1 MSVRMLLCYCSLCH
15 NRWVTAATVK
25 TNFEEQLWV
34 RLPATP
40 PPPSPTE
47 NSEKQFANDLRK
59 REELNQ
65 VKKLASGHQTLQ
77 VLPKIRFQRRP
88 TPTALFSNPRVLKR
102 NEELL
107 GKLSAIE
114 VQRPI
119 LTFCSPVE
127 QSKTISVSPDPL
139 STTRCHG
146 CAATWYI
153 ESTALLLSSL
163 KPTGEPPK
171 STSSGT
177 SSICVAICGAA
188 VASGDSHGIG
198 RGGASGGREMPKS
211 QSVWPR
217 PAELFFEQREERG
230 RGRRSPLFARLR
242 AALAPPPWPWLS
254 SVPWERCGALLLP
267 GPRRSIAVHAAKQH
281 AVVTLFAAIRLPWR
295 DGHP

>member
-1 MSVRMLLCYCSLCH
+1 MSQTLSFR
-15 NRWVTAATVK
+15 AAPETDRK
-25 TNFEEQLWV
+25 K
-34 RLPATP
+34 R
-40 PPPSPTE
+40 
-47 NSEKQFANDLRK
+47 KQFSIDLSS
-59 REELNQ
+59 Q
-65 VKKLASGHQTLQ
+65 KKKKSRIKSKNLQ
-77 VLPKIRFQRRP
+77 VATKHRKSSQ
-88 TPTALFSNPRVLKR
+88 NPLSASADSHSVVQQAIFACSSQF
-102 NEELL
+102 
-107 GKLSAIE
+107 GKVSAIE
-114 VQRPI
+114 VQRLI
-119 LTFCSPVE
+119 LTLCSPVE

-163 KPTGEPPK
+163 KPTGEPPR
-171 STSSGT
+171 STKSGT
-177 SSICVAICGAA
+177 SSICVAICGA
-188 VASGDSHGIG
+188 V
-198 RGGASGGREMPKS
+198 PKS